1 MSQQKSHLE
10 ASSPDKEHGPGS
22 FAAQINRT
30 VVVVEDDQI
39 IVAMLKHML
48 SRHGFTVQVAHD
60 GRQAMDF
67 IERFASPPV
76 LVLLDVMLPYIDGFE
91 LIREIR
97 QRESWAQVPII
108 MLTAKSQEQNIVR
121 ALDDGANDYVVK
133 PFRPGELMAR
143 IRRVTGFRE

>member
-1 MSQQKSHLE
+1 MIQQKSPLE
-10 ASSPDKEHGPGS
+10 ASSPDKERRPGS